1 MVECVGA
8 SKKCNAETVCNFD
21 GIIKAQGFKS
31 LRFFLSEANNI
42 FLIVQAVSTIFLGV
56 VFIAYVVSKKQ

>member
-42 FLIVQAVSTIFLGV
+42 FLIVQAVSTIFFGV